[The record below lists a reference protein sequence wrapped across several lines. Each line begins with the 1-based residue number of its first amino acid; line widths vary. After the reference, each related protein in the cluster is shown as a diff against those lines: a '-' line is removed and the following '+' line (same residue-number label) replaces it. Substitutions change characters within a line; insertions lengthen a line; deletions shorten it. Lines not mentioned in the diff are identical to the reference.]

1 MIDDRTYSERMEEV
15 SRLIAKATKE
25 IERSS
30 REVATSWTIMSKRD
44 ELWYLKEA
52 VTKLS
57 VLYNVPVTFGNPYM
71 EIDGSLGLPV
81 KPEDINLDW
90 AGALDRLEKET
101 EIKICLT
108 W

>member
-1 MIDDRTYSERMEEV
+1 MDDKTYSERVEEV
-15 SRLIAKATKE
+15 AESLSKASEEVMKTVE
-25 IERSS
+25 SSIE
-30 REVATSWTIMSKRD
+30 ALTIMSKHM

-52 VTKLS
+52 IVKLG
-57 VLYNVPVTFGNPYM
+57 VLYNVPVTFGDPYI

-81 KPEDINLDW
+81 KPEDLNLDW

-101 EIKICLT
+101 EIKICLR